1 MALSSC
7 CMRIRGRES
16 DDHHGCQFF
25 SVFSVVLGYIVW
37 RLRRQENS
45 FGLRERNSGFR
56 PQIGFTRLD
65 GMVSLSLLLENESSE
80 YVWAEEIEIFLSGLK
95 AEQQATEPACQGIQ
109 NIRQMVRSGDTLP
122 ISLCEAI
129 YKAAGNPQ
137 RKYSC
142 LMSSV
147 LRYRIGEEWFEKK
160 MENYKIRMIG
170 LTVAD
175 VHRERKTVP
184 SIQPLD
190 KSRDVS
196 ALAIKQNYDVCT
208 FWAPSSART
217 RTKLSRNT

>member
-1 MALSSC
+1 MIIMGTSFFFVFAISV
-7 CMRIRGRES
+7 
-16 DDHHGCQFF
+16 GCI
-25 SVFSVVLGYIVW
+25 VL
-37 RLRRQENS
+37 RFRRNGS
-45 FGLRERNSGFR
+45 RRDPGVRNSGFR

-65 GMVSLSLLLENESSE
+65 GMVSLSLLLENESSK

-95 AEQQATEPACQGIQ
+95 AEQQAADPACHGVQK
-109 NIRQMVRSGDTLP
+109 IRQVVRSGDTLP

-142 LMSSV
+142 LLSSV

-175 VHRERKTVP
+175 VHRERRPVP

-190 KSRDVS
+190 NSQDVS
-196 ALAIKQNYDVCT
+196 ALAIKQ
-208 FWAPSSART
+208 
-217 RTKLSRNT
+217 K

>member
-1 MALSSC
+1 MIIMGAS
-7 CMRIRGRES
+7 
-16 DDHHGCQFF
+16 FF
-25 SVFSVVLGYIVW
+25 IVFAIAMGYIVW
-37 RLRRQENS
+37 RFRRQENRYGS
-45 FGLRERNSGFR
+45 KERNGGFR

-65 GMVSLSLLLENESSE
+65 GMVSLSLLLENESSK
-80 YVWAEEIEIFLSGLK
+80 YVWADEIEIFLSGLK
-95 AEQQATEPACQGIQ
+95 AEQQATDPSCHGIQ
-109 NIRQMVRSGDTLP
+109 QIRQVVRSGDTVP

-147 LRYRIGEEWFEKK
+147 LRYRIGEEWLEKK

-175 VHRERKTVP
+175 VHRERRPVP

-190 KSRDVS
+190 NSQDVS
-196 ALAIKQNYDVCT
+196 AMALKQ
-208 FWAPSSART
+208 
-217 RTKLSRNT
+217 K